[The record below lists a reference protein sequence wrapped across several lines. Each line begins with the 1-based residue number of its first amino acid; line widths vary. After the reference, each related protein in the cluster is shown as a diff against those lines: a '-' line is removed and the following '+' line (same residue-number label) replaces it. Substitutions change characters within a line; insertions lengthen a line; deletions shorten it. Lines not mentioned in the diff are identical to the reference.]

1 MYNRYIPQPDG
12 SYRRSRIPDPQFHP
26 HQSEPDC
33 KCEDPQPVPPCQSPP
48 PPNPCPPA
56 RPQGKT
62 NARPR
67 PATYHNCQC
76 KQPKPE
82 PQPNDCHAQVS
93 SFLRNLLPRNFDT
106 GDLLIVLLLLLMAGD
121 CPEDQNSALLTLALY
136 FIM

>member
-12 SYRRSRIPDPQFHP
+12 SYRRSRMPDPQFHP
-26 HQSEPDC
+26 HNEALDC
-33 KCEDPQPVPPCQSPP
+33 KCEEPETVPSCQSPP
-48 PPNPCPPA
+48 PHKPCAPP
-56 RPQGKT
+56 RPQGRP
-62 NARPR
+62 NSRPR

-82 PQPNDCHAQVS
+82 PQPDNCHAPVS
-93 SFLRNLLPRNFDT
+93 SFLRNLLPRDFDT

-121 CPEDQNSALLTLALY
+121 CAEDQNSALLTLALY